1 MTEYFETFNIAFLHC
16 GEVGPEKE
24 LRGAVLVTDKKSHP
38 LELRFTDAVKATT
51 PEKLV
56 YGVTLKRGI
65 AIEKLALPLI
75 KALET
80 PCNLIVVNDPA
91 LLDLA
96 KASSTPVCCFRE
108 LDGEI
113 EIETIGNDKERNQR
127 LTEVLVENL
136 DADFDWPE
144 PIERLE
150 KVLEHI
156 QYYGNI
162 DTLSGI

>member
-51 PEKLV
+51 LEKLV

-96 KASSTPVCCFRE
+96 KASSTPVCCFKE

-162 DTLSGI
+162 DTLSGM